1 MKHPHS
7 IAARVLACLMAG
19 TQLIVPPALAATAPP
34 TAVTISIPAI
44 SDQPLYTV
52 ATVPPNL
59 VLTLDNSGS
68 MVLQYAPLSVL
79 SNLTKA
85 CYTNTA
91 YNRLYYDPTTTYV
104 PPAKADG
111 TRFPDASYTAAWRN
125 GYVTSLGT
133 YNLSTDFPGLTNYGV
148 GNTSGSPYRTTG
160 IANRGAYYHA
170 YTGASPA
177 SPVLGTCYPDASYT
191 VVDMNAATPAQQ
203 QNFANWFSYYRTR
216 MDAMKTAVSEAFR
229 YLDGNFRVGLHTINN
244 PAGTDAS
251 GVFLPVE
258 SFTGTARSTWYTRF
272 QEQRTGGGTPLRAAT
287 ERIGEY
293 FRAGTSPA
301 GGTVPDPIQYS
312 CQQNYHLLTT
322 DGEWNGAGATG
333 TVGSTNWNRTL
344 PNNPALLT
352 ALSAEFGTTVTAG
365 QNWPAPY
372 RENDG
377 TASTNSLADIA
388 AYYWQ
393 TDLRPTM
400 ANNVFTSKRNP
411 ANWQHMVS
419 FGLAFAAQGEVA
431 FPNGIDAIRAG
442 TAQWPV
448 PTNDSP
454 RSVDDLWASAV
465 VGHGMY
471 FNVFSPPGLTDA
483 LARAITEI
491 QSRQGSGSGAVV
503 STRDLSVGSPLAFRA
518 MYRSG
523 EWSGDVQARNI
534 DPSTGTISPVAVW
547 SAAEKLLAQVEPSG
561 AGGGWSTNRRIAT
574 RTAAGSSG
582 TAVRFREPGF
592 GGAGGAISTAQA
604 NTLTGG
610 TVNAAQQKKIIEYL
624 RGDRSNEDTS
634 TVTREF
640 RQRVSVLA
648 DIVGSEPR
656 FVGVP
661 SESYLDS
668 YHPGYASFRTT
679 HASRSPT
686 LYVGSN
692 GGMLHAI
699 EATMGVATSGAERWA
714 YVPSFMFSSGVEGLQ
729 GQVWRETDPVP
740 TKYEHRFRVDG
751 TPMVRDVNFGR
762 VAGVGSVS
770 TDWRTL
776 LVGGL
781 GKGGRGY
788 YALDVTSPLAAD
800 EQAVVSKVLWEFD
813 GSSSGDQN
821 RVGYSFG
828 QPMALFTAAGWVVAV
843 SSGYQNATGTGHV
856 WLLDPR
862 NGSVI
867 KRLDVPDNSGAS
879 TAAPIGL
886 AHMEAY
892 FQDDREQRVL
902 QLYATDLRG
911 NVWRWDLSGNTVS
924 SWGTNA
930 TKVAA
935 VGAPITTS
943 PALAINPANPS
954 ERWVLFGTGQLLSAA
969 DTGSTAT
976 RTLYAVKDGGPV
988 TPASFSTALGRG
1000 DLQSVSLTG
1009 TATVSE
1015 TTKGWYI
1022 DMPSGGQIV
1031 VPPFVARGVVI
1042 WGVTIPSS
1050 DPCSPGANSY
1060 LYARELGTA
1069 GNRISNGNTS
1079 IAVSAP
1085 MTKVQTILGG
1095 GAAGGT
1101 SSQRKLLAIGST
1113 SASDVQI
1120 DVNLRV
1126 MLTGGRSNLRFVTRQ

>member
-1 MKHPHS
+1 
-7 IAARVLACLMAG
+7 
-19 TQLIVPPALAATAPP
+19 
-34 TAVTISIPAI
+34 
-44 SDQPLYTV
+44 
-52 ATVPPNL
+52 
-59 VLTLDNSGS
+59 
-68 MVLQYAPLSVL
+68 
-79 SNLTKA
+79 
-85 CYTNTA
+85 
-91 YNRLYYDPTTTYV
+91 
-104 PPAKADG
+104 
-111 TRFPDASYTAAWRN
+111 
-125 GYVTSLGT
+125 
-133 YNLSTDFPGLTNYGV
+133 
-148 GNTSGSPYRTTG
+148 
-160 IANRGAYYHA
+160 
-170 YTGASPA
+170 
-177 SPVLGTCYPDASYT
+177 
-191 VVDMNAATPAQQ
+191 
-203 QNFANWFSYYRTR
+203 
-216 MDAMKTAVSEAFR
+216 
-229 YLDGNFRVGLHTINN
+229 
-244 PAGTDAS
+244 
-251 GVFLPVE
+251 
-258 SFTGTARSTWYTRF
+258 
-272 QEQRTGGGTPLRAAT
+272 
-287 ERIGEY
+287 
-293 FRAGTSPA
+293 
-301 GGTVPDPIQYS
+301 
-312 CQQNYHLLTT
+312 
-322 DGEWNGAGATG
+322 
-333 TVGSTNWNRTL
+333 
-344 PNNPALLT
+344 
-352 ALSAEFGTTVTAG
+352 
-365 QNWPAPY
+365 
-372 RENDG
+372 
-377 TASTNSLADIA
+377 
-388 AYYWQ
+388 
-393 TDLRPTM
+393 
-400 ANNVFTSKRNP
+400 
-411 ANWQHMVS
+411 
-419 FGLAFAAQGEVA
+419 
-431 FPNGIDAIRAG
+431 
-442 TAQWPV
+442 
-448 PTNDSP
+448 
-454 RSVDDLWASAV
+454 
-465 VGHGMY
+465 
-471 FNVFSPPGLTDA
+471 
-483 LARAITEI
+483 
-491 QSRQGSGSGAVV
+491 
-503 STRDLSVGSPLAFRA
+503 
-518 MYRSG
+518 
-523 EWSGDVQARNI
+523 
-534 DPSTGTISPVAVW
+534 
-547 SAAEKLLAQVEPSG
+547 
-561 AGGGWSTNRRIAT
+561 
-574 RTAAGSSG
+574 
-582 TAVRFREPGF
+582 
-592 GGAGGAISTAQA
+592 
-604 NTLTGG
+604 
-610 TVNAAQQKKIIEYL
+610 
-624 RGDRSNEDTS
+624 
-634 TVTREF
+634 VTREF
-640 RQRVSVLA
+640 RQRASVLA

-656 FVGVP
+656 YVGAP

-668 YHPGYASFRTT
+668 YHPGYSAFRTT

-729 GQVWRETDPVP
+729 GQAWRETDPVP

-879 TAAPIGL
+879 AADPIGL

-954 ERWVLFGTGQLLSAA
+954 ERWVVFGTGQLLSAA

-988 TPASFSTALGRG
+988 TPASFSTALSRG

-1050 DPCSPGANSY
+1050 DACSPGANSY

-1085 MTKVQTILGG
+1085 MTKVQTILAG

-1126 MLTGGRSNLRFVTRQ
+1126 MLTGGRSNLRFVVGR